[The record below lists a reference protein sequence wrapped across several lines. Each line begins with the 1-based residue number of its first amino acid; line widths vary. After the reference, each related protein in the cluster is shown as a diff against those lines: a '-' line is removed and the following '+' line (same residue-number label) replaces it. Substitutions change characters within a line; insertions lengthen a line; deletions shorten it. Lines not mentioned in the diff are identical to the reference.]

1 MPKRGLPTGLQMR
14 HDAHYVEELAGGRPT
29 PVGRFIS
36 VESLEPNPEQPRVE
50 IGDLSELTAS
60 IRDKGVL
67 EPLLV
72 RPSEE
77 ISGRWMIIAGERR
90 WRAARAAG
98 LREVPCIEMEVD
110 DRAVAEIALIE
121 NMQRKDLT
129 AWEEAD
135 GLLALCERF
144 GYTHEEVARK
154 VGKSRSTVTE
164 AISIASV
171 PEDVRERCRRADIGA
186 KSVLLQIVR
195 QPDEAAMREMVGQ
208 IASRGMTRDEARA
221 ARRHDGGRRAAGE
234 AKPSADGRAGE
245 ASAFA
250 FKYQAP
256 NREYR
261 LEMRFRRARVQTAEV
276 IAALEA
282 AITHLQRLSASD
294 NASD

>member
-1 MPKRGLPTGLQMR
+1 MSKRGLPTGLQMR
-14 HDAHYVEELAGGRPT
+14 HDAHYVEELAGQRPL
-29 PVGRFIS
+29 PVGRFIA

-72 RPSEE
+72 RPSEKMG
-77 ISGRWMIIAGERR
+77 GRWMIIAGERR
-90 WRAARAAG
+90 WRAACAAG

-144 GYTHEEVARK
+144 NYTHEEVARK

-164 AISIASV
+164 AISIASL
-171 PEDVRERCRRADIGA
+171 PDNIRERCRRADITA

-195 QPDEAAMREMVGQ
+195 QPDEAGMATMVSR

-221 ARRHDGGRRAAGE
+221 VRRDALEGSGGSNVTNIEKLRERAE
-234 AKPSADGRAGE
+234 NKPYTFRFHPS
-245 ASAFA
+245 
-250 FKYQAP
+250 
-256 NREYR
+256 NREYNV
-261 LEMRFRRARVQTAEV
+261 EIRFRRAQVTISEV
-276 IAALEA
+276 IQGLEA
-282 AITHLQRLSASD
+282 AIEHLQKQLP
-294 NASD
+294 